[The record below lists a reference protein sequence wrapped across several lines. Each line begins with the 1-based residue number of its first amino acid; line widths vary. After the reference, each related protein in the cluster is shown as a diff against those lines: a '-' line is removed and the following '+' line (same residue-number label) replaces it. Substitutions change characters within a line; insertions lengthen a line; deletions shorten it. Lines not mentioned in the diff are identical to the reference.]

1 MPSLNG
7 PSSLTRYAIGG
18 CPGRGGVALAL
29 SVFVAVFA
37 SACGDGGG
45 QAGMGG
51 MGGTGG
57 EGGRVRADSGAGGMV
72 PVECQAAVYTH
83 TSTFTSTFDGW
94 GVPPNNPTGS
104 LVPMPGEDGG
114 PPSGT
119 VQSLDTQ
126 VGSPT
131 PGSAKLEVPFAGF
144 GEQLL
149 FGQNYPTPLNLSGS
163 MITAQISAESGII
176 GDPVTSVVQA
186 FVVIKSTS
194 AYTYV
199 TGPAVN
205 LEPGAGWMTVSV
217 NADAPPGLPAGHN
230 PCDVREI
237 DIEVRTGNAGTYRP
251 GILRIDTIAIVPSG
265 G

>member
-1 MPSLNG
+1 
-7 PSSLTRYAIGG
+7 
-18 CPGRGGVALAL
+18 
-29 SVFVAVFA
+29 
-37 SACGDGGG
+37 
-45 QAGMGG
+45 
-51 MGGTGG
+51 
-57 EGGRVRADSGAGGMV
+57 MV

-104 LVPMPGEDGG
+104 LVRLPGEDGG

-163 MITAQISAESGII
+163 MITAQMTRNPGSRLF
-176 GDPVTSVVQA
+176 GDVGGPGVRRDRIDVRLHLCDRPGGQPGA
-186 FVVIKSTS
+186 RRGLDDRQRECGR
-194 AYTYV
+194 A
-199 TGPAVN
+199 TGP
-205 LEPGAGWMTVSV
+205 PGGPQPLRRPRDRHRGPDGQRGDVS
-217 NADAPPGLPAGHN
+217 ARGPPHRHHRHRA
-230 PCDVREI
+230 
-237 DIEVRTGNAGTYRP
+237 
-251 GILRIDTIAIVPSG
+251 SG
-265 G
+265 GEV

>member
-1 MPSLNG
+1 MPNLNG
-7 PSSLTRYAIGG
+7 SSWSTRYTTGG
-18 CPGRGGVALAL
+18 APGRGGVTLVL
-29 SVFVAVFA
+29 GVLVAVFA
-37 SACGDGGG
+37 SACGED
-45 QAGMGG
+45 GMGG

-57 EGGRVRADSGAGGMV
+57 AGGRVRADSGAGGMV

-94 GVPPNNPTGS
+94 GVPPNNPTPTLG
-104 LVPMPGEDGG
+104 PMPGEDGG
-114 PPSGT
+114 AASGT

-131 PGSAKLEVPFAGF
+131 PGSAKLEVPFAGA

-149 FGQNYPTPLNLSGS
+149 FGQNYPTPLNVSGA
-163 MITAQISAESGII
+163 MITAQVSVESGLI
-176 GDPVTSVVQA
+176 GDPVTSVAQA
-186 FVVIKSTS
+186 FIVLKSTS
-194 AYTYV
+194 AYVYA

-205 LEPGAGWMTVSV
+205 LEPGAGWTTVSV
-217 NADAPPGLPAGHN
+217 NADAPPAVPEGHN

-237 DIEVRTGNAGTYRP
+237 DIEIRTGLTGTYRP
-251 GILRIDTIAIVPSG
+251 AVLRIDTIAIVPRG